1 MPSFFL
7 VKLSMSFNNIPAF
20 SMPDIQKRDAETI
33 AELKLALSTHGF
45 FTITDHGI
53 ADDVLESSYKLSK
66 DFFSLPETIKNTYA
80 HPEKA
85 GARGYTP
92 YGKETAV
99 GETTPDL
106 KEFWH
111 HGPIIDDSFDHRISE
126 NISVSEIPEFNDQFD
141 ILFKQLNLLGMKVLS
156 AIAIILGKEGSFFD
170 AWALKGNS
178 ILRLIHYPPVHD
190 SSNILR
196 ARAHEDINLITL
208 LVGAE
213 ESGLEVQNT
222 DGDWIP
228 IAAKSKSIVCNIGD
242 MMQLVTRSQ
251 LKSTTHRV
259 VDNNAGSSASR
270 YSMPFFLH
278 PSPEIEL
285 CSIVDE
291 STDSISAHDFLEE
304 RLKAIKLY

>member
-1 MPSFFL
+1 
-7 VKLSMSFNNIPAF
+7 MSFNSIPAF
-20 SMPDIQKRDAETI
+20 SMFDIQQRDAETI
-33 AELKLALSTHGF
+33 AELKLALTTHGF

-53 ADDVLESSYKLSK
+53 ADEVLHSSYRLSK
-66 DFFSLPETIKNTYA
+66 DFFSLPDAVKNIYA

-92 YGKETAV
+92 FGKETAV

-111 HGPIIDDSFDHRISE
+111 HGPLVNGSYDPRISK
-126 NISVSEIPEFNDQFD
+126 NILVSELSDFNDQFD
-141 ILFKQLNLLGMKVLS
+141 ILFNQLNMLGLKVLS
-156 AIAIILGKEGSFFD
+156 AIAVILGKESSFFD
-170 AWALKGNS
+170 SWALKGNS
-178 ILRLIHYPPVHD
+178 ILRLIHYPPVVD

-213 ESGLEVQNT
+213 ESGLEVQNPE
-222 DGDWIP
+222 GDWIP

-251 LKSTTHRV
+251 LKSTSHRV
-259 VDNNAGSSASR
+259 VDHNASSSASR

-285 CSIVDE
+285 CSIVDD
-291 STDSISAHDFLEE
+291 SPGSISAHDFLEE
-304 RLKAIKLY
+304 RLRAIKLY

>member
-1 MPSFFL
+1 
-7 VKLSMSFNNIPAF
+7 MSFNSIPAF
-20 SMPDIQKRDAETI
+20 SMFDIQQRDAETI
-33 AELKLALSTHGF
+33 AELKLALTTHGF
-45 FTITDHGI
+45 FTINDHGI
-53 ADDVLESSYKLSK
+53 ADEVLHSSYRLSK
-66 DFFSLPETIKNTYA
+66 DFFSLPDAVKNTYA

-92 YGKETAV
+92 FGKETAV

-111 HGPIIDDSFDHRISE
+111 HGPLVNGSYDPRISK
-126 NISVSEIPEFNDQFD
+126 NILVSELSDFNDQFD
-141 ILFKQLNLLGMKVLS
+141 ILFNQLNMLGLKVLS
-156 AIAIILGKEGSFFD
+156 AIAVILGKESSFFD
-170 AWALKGNS
+170 SWALKGNS
-178 ILRLIHYPPVHD
+178 ILRLIHYPPVVD

-213 ESGLEVQNT
+213 ESGLEVQNPE
-222 DGDWIP
+222 GDWIP

-251 LKSTTHRV
+251 LKSTSHRV
-259 VDNNAGSSASR
+259 VDHNASSSASR

-285 CSIVDE
+285 CSIVDD
-291 STDSISAHDFLEE
+291 SPGSISAHDFLEE
-304 RLKAIKLY
+304 RLRAIKLY

>member
-1 MPSFFL
+1 
-7 VKLSMSFNNIPAF
+7 MSFNTIPAF
-20 SMPDIQKRDAETI
+20 SMFDIQQRDVETI
-33 AELKLALSTHGF
+33 AELKLALTTHGF

-53 ADDVLESSYKLSK
+53 TDEVLHSSYRLSK
-66 DFFSLPETIKNTYA
+66 DFFSLPDAVKNTYA

-111 HGPIIDDSFDHRISE
+111 HGPMVNDSYDPRISK
-126 NISVSEIPEFNDQFD
+126 NILVSELSDFNDQFD
-141 ILFKQLNLLGMKVLS
+141 ILFNQLNMLGLKVLS
-156 AIAIILGKEGSFFD
+156 AIAVILGKESSFFD
-170 AWALKGNS
+170 SWALKGNS
-178 ILRLIHYPPVHD
+178 ILRLIHYPPVVD

-213 ESGLEVQNT
+213 ESGLEVQNPE
-222 DGDWIP
+222 GDWIP

-251 LKSTTHRV
+251 LKSTSHRV
-259 VDNNAGSSASR
+259 VDHNASSSASR

-285 CSIVDE
+285 CSIVDD
-291 STDSISAHDFLEE
+291 SPGSISAHDFLEE
-304 RLKAIKLY
+304 RLRAIKLY

>member
-1 MPSFFL
+1 ML
-7 VKLSMSFNNIPAF
+7 
-20 SMPDIQKRDAETI
+20 DIQKRDAETI
-33 AELKLALSTHGF
+33 SKLKLALTSHGF

-53 ADDVLESSYKLSK
+53 ADEVLKSSYTFSK
-66 DFFSLPETIKNTYA
+66 DFFSLREDVKNSYA

-92 YGKETAV
+92 FGKETAV
-99 GETTPDL
+99 GEKTPDL

-111 HGPIIDDSFDHRISE
+111 HGPIIDDSYDSRISE
-126 NISVSEIPEFNDQFD
+126 NISVSEIPGFNDQFD
-141 ILFKQLNLLGMKVLS
+141 ILFNQLNILGMKVLS
-156 AIAIILGKEGSFFD
+156 AIAVILGKEPNFFD

-178 ILRLIHYPPVHD
+178 ILRLIHYPPVED

-213 ESGLEVQNT
+213 ESGLEVQNPE
-222 DGDWIP
+222 GNWIP

-251 LKSTTHRV
+251 LKSTSHRV
-259 VDNNAGSSASR
+259 VDNTISSSKSR
-270 YSMPFFLH
+270 YSIPFFLH
-278 PSPEIEL
+278 PSPEVEL
-285 CSIVDE
+285 CSIVDD
-291 STDSISAHDFLEE
+291 STESISAHDFLEE
-304 RLKAIKLY
+304 RLRAIKLY

>member
-1 MPSFFL
+1 
-7 VKLSMSFNNIPAF
+7 MSFNTIPAF
-20 SMPDIQKRDAETI
+20 SMSDIEQRDIGTI
-33 AELKLALSTHGF
+33 ADLKLALTTHGF

-53 ADDVLESSYKLSK
+53 ADEVLQSSYRLSK
-66 DFFSLPETIKNTYA
+66 DFFSLPDAVKKTYA

-99 GETTPDL
+99 GEITPDL

-111 HGPIIDDSFDHRISE
+111 HGPMVDDSYDPRISE
-126 NISVSEIPEFNDQFD
+126 NISVSEISDFNDQFD
-141 ILFKQLNLLGMKVLS
+141 ILFNQLNMLGLKVLS
-156 AIAIILGKEGSFFD
+156 AIAVILGKEPSFFD
-170 AWALKGNS
+170 SWALKGNS
-178 ILRLIHYPPVHD
+178 ILRLIHYPPVVD

-213 ESGLEVQNT
+213 ESGLEVKNP

-251 LKSTTHRV
+251 LKSTSHRV
-259 VDNNAGSSASR
+259 VDHNAGASASR

-278 PSPEIEL
+278 PSPEVEL
-285 CSIVDE
+285 CSIVDDSPE
-291 STDSISAHDFLEE
+291 SVSAHDFLEE
-304 RLKAIKLY
+304 RLRAIKLY

>member
-1 MPSFFL
+1 MTFDS
-7 VKLSMSFNNIPAF
+7 IPAF
-20 SMPDIQKRDAETI
+20 SMLDIQQRDAETI
-33 AELKLALSTHGF
+33 SQLKLALTSHGF

-53 ADDVLESSYKLSK
+53 ADEVLKSSYTFSK
-66 DFFSLPETIKNTYA
+66 DFFSLPEDVKNSYA

-92 YGKETAV
+92 FGKETAV

-111 HGPIIDDSFDHRISE
+111 HGPMIDDSYDSRISE
-126 NISVSEIPEFNDQFD
+126 NISVSEIPGFNDQFD
-141 ILFKQLNLLGMKVLS
+141 ILFNQLNILGMKVLS
-156 AIAIILGKEGSFFD
+156 AIAVILGKEPNFFD

-178 ILRLIHYPPVHD
+178 ILRLIHYPPVED

-213 ESGLEVQNT
+213 ESGLEVQNPE
-222 DGDWIP
+222 GNWIP

-251 LKSTTHRV
+251 LKSTSHRV
-259 VDNNAGSSASR
+259 VDNNISSSKSR

-278 PSPEIEL
+278 PSPEVEL
-285 CSIVDE
+285 CSIVDD
-291 STDSISAHDFLEE
+291 STESISAHDFLEE
-304 RLKAIKLY
+304 RLRAIKLY

>member
-1 MPSFFL
+1 
-7 VKLSMSFNNIPAF
+7 MSFNSIPAF
-20 SMPDIQKRDAETI
+20 SMFDIQQRDAETI
-33 AELKLALSTHGF
+33 AELKLALTTHGF

-53 ADDVLESSYKLSK
+53 ADEVLHSSYRLSK
-66 DFFSLPETIKNTYA
+66 DFFSLPDAVKNIYA

-92 YGKETAV
+92 FGKETAV

-111 HGPIIDDSFDHRISE
+111 HGPLVNGSYDPRISK
-126 NISVSEIPEFNDQFD
+126 NILVSELSDFNDQFD
-141 ILFKQLNLLGMKVLS
+141 ILFNQLNMLGLKVLS
-156 AIAIILGKEGSFFD
+156 AIAVILGKESSFFD
-170 AWALKGNS
+170 SWALKGNS
-178 ILRLIHYPPVHD
+178 ILRLIHYPPVVD

-213 ESGLEVQNT
+213 ESGLEVQNPE
-222 DGDWIP
+222 GDWIP

-251 LKSTTHRV
+251 LKSTSHRV
-259 VDNNAGSSASR
+259 VDHNANSSASR

-285 CSIVDE
+285 CSIVDD
-291 STDSISAHDFLEE
+291 SPGSISAHDFLEE
-304 RLKAIKLY
+304 RLRAIKLY

>member
-1 MPSFFL
+1 MTFDS
-7 VKLSMSFNNIPAF
+7 IPAF
-20 SMPDIQKRDAETI
+20 SMLDIQQRDTETI
-33 AELKLALSTHGF
+33 SQLKLALTMHGF

-53 ADDVLESSYKLSK
+53 ADEVLKSSYKLSK
-66 DFFSLPETIKNTYA
+66 DFFSLQEDVKNSYA

-111 HGPIIDDSFDHRISE
+111 HGPVIDDSYDSKISE
-126 NISVSEIPEFNDQFD
+126 NIIVSEIPGFNDQFD
-141 ILFKQLNLLGMKVLS
+141 ILFNQLNLLGMKVLS
-156 AIAIILGKEGSFFD
+156 AIAVILGKEPNFFD
-170 AWALKGNS
+170 EWAHKGNS
-178 ILRLIHYPPVHD
+178 ILRLIHYPPVED

-213 ESGLEVQNT
+213 ESGLEVQNPE
-222 DGDWIP
+222 GDWIP

-251 LKSTTHRV
+251 LKSTSHRV
-259 VDNNAGSSASR
+259 VDNNPGSSASR

-278 PSPEIEL
+278 PSPEVEL
-285 CSIVDE
+285 CSIVDD
-291 STDSISAHDFLEE
+291 STESISAHDFLEE
-304 RLKAIKLY
+304 RLRAIKLY

>member
-1 MPSFFL
+1 MTFDS
-7 VKLSMSFNNIPAF
+7 IPAF
-20 SMPDIQKRDAETI
+20 SMLDIEQRDAETI
-33 AELKLALSTHGF
+33 SQLKLALTSHGF

-53 ADDVLESSYKLSK
+53 ADEVLQSSYTLSK
-66 DFFSLPETIKNTYA
+66 DFFSLRGDVKNSYA

-111 HGPIIDDSFDHRISE
+111 HGPIIDDSYDSRISE
-126 NISVSEIPEFNDQFD
+126 NILVSEIPGFNDQFD
-141 ILFKQLNLLGMKVLS
+141 ILFNQLNMLGMKVLS
-156 AIAIILGKEGSFFD
+156 AIAVILGKEPNFFD

-178 ILRLIHYPPVHD
+178 ILRLIHYPPVEG

-213 ESGLEVQNT
+213 ESGLEVQNPE
-222 DGDWIP
+222 GNWIP

-251 LKSTTHRV
+251 LKSTSHRV
-259 VDNNAGSSASR
+259 VDNNISSSKSR

-278 PSPEIEL
+278 PSPEVEL
-285 CSIVDE
+285 CSIVDD
-291 STDSISAHDFLEE
+291 STESISAHDFLEE
-304 RLKAIKLY
+304 RLRAIKLY

>member
-1 MPSFFL
+1 
-7 VKLSMSFNNIPAF
+7 MSFNTIPAF
-20 SMPDIQKRDAETI
+20 SMSDIQKRDAETI
-33 AELKLALSTHGF
+33 AELKLALTTHGF

-53 ADDVLESSYKLSK
+53 ADDILQSSYRLSK
-66 DFFSLPETIKNTYA
+66 DFFSLPENIKNTYA

-92 YGKETAV
+92 FGKETAV

-111 HGPIIDDSFDHRISE
+111 HGPMIDDSYDPRISG
-126 NISVSEIPEFNDQFD
+126 NISVLEIPDFNNQFD
-141 ILFKQLNLLGMKVLS
+141 MLFNQLNLLGIKVLS
-156 AIAIILGKEGSFFD
+156 AIAVILGKDSSFFD
-170 AWALKGNS
+170 NWALKGNS
-178 ILRLIHYPPVHD
+178 VLRLIHYPPVGD
-190 SSNILR
+190 PSNILR

-213 ESGLEVQNT
+213 ESGLEVQNPE
-222 DGDWIP
+222 GDWIP
-228 IAAKSKSIVCNIGD
+228 IEAKSKSIVCNIGD

-251 LKSTTHRV
+251 LKSTSHRV
-259 VDNNAGSSASR
+259 IDHNAGSSASR

-285 CSIVDE
+285 CSIVDD
-291 STDSISAHDFLEE
+291 SSDSISAHDFLEE
-304 RLKAIKLY
+304 RLRAIKLY